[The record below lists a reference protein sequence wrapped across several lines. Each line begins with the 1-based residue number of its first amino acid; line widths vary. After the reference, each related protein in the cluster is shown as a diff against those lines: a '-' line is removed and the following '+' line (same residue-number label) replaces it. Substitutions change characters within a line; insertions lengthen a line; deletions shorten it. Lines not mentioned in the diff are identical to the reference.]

1 VSALTLFASLPGR
14 RGVNTGRNGHWL
26 RSGIDARLATH
37 RAFDRVDEILVV
49 PRPLIT
55 PPVDEESGGAVDSA
69 SNTAHEVASDPL
81 SHVSGADDFQKSV
94 GLDPQLRRISNQ
106 IECTEP
112 ILVLEQEIVHFPEL
126 ALISGGFGSRSCE

>member
-1 VSALTLFASLPGR
+1 LVR
-14 RGVNTGRNGHWL
+14 V
-26 RSGIDARLATH
+26 TH

-55 PPVDEESGGAVDSA
+55 PSVEEESGGAVDSA
-69 SNTAHEVASDPL
+69 SNTAHEVASDPV
-81 SHVSGADDFQKSV
+81 SHVSGADDFQESV

-106 IECTEP
+106 VEFTEP

-126 ALISGGFGSRSCE
+126 ALISGGFGGRCRE